1 MLNFVRISSF
11 ELPQQYHLR
20 KCCVETS
27 TVVFAISTIT
37 TSLRRPR
44 PSDHRIDAGRS
55 PGSCEA
61 ARASV
66 DICRTRPWPVLRQT
80 GCASSLLTS
89 YRSTGQTDG
98 PRRTDTRPLHRRGAT
113 SVTKLRSRGLFCVPL
128 RAGVNET
135 NTYFTPPRRRDC

>member
-1 MLNFVRISSF
+1 MDDRLKAVVMLNFVRISSF

-66 DICRTRPWPVLRQT
+66 NICRTRPCCGKPAARRRCLLAIDRRDRQT
-80 GCASSLLTS
+80 VRDGRTPDRYIDAVRPAS
-89 YRSTGQTDG
+89 
-98 PRRTDTRPLHRRGAT
+98 PN
-113 SVTKLRSRGLFCVPL
+113 CVAVVRFAFL
-128 RAGVNET
+128 CVRL
-135 NTYFTPPRRRDC
+135 